1 MQDGG
6 QNECVRLKRLGKV
19 GFDSDQDCMMQWKE
33 RVGTRLGRVDLLLNG
48 IPEFNI
54 FAYKERGSRS
64 ILLEKL
70 GQVFKLLPGRRGL
83 DNNKNLIDL
92 QPWTWSNTR
101 TWRISM
107 ISRTWRHSSGDII
120 TLLNIPR
127 GRFKSGAR
135 TVSPARWP
143 DRRGTSIWSSLRIW
157 SMTFGCE
164 WRVSGC
170 K

>member
-6 QNECVRLKRLGKV
+6 QNECVRLKRLGEV

-64 ILLEKL
+64 ILLKKL

-92 QPWTWSNTR
+92 QP
-101 TWRISM
+101 
-107 ISRTWRHSSGDII
+107 
-120 TLLNIPR
+120 
-127 GRFKSGAR
+127 
-135 TVSPARWP
+135 
-143 DRRGTSIWSSLRIW
+143 
-157 SMTFGCE
+157 
-164 WRVSGC
+164 
-170 K
+170 